1 LGSEIADEPVVVYA
15 PRNFPRSYN
24 ELFLGRFL
32 LTRILGAV
40 LGGCPAA
47 TGEESAVRTIV
58 GRVRGAAL
66 LR

>member
-1 LGSEIADEPVVVYA
+1 MGSEIADEPVVVYA
-15 PRNFPRSYN
+15 SRYFPGSYD
-24 ELFLGRFL
+24 ELFFGRLL

-40 LGGCPAA
+40 SGGCPTA

-66 LR
+66 FR